1 MKKLLTLTMIAAGLC
16 SVTAQANTEI
26 NLGVLGGENSTAQI
40 GNNQCAKEFIEERTG
55 ATVNIRNASDYSAV
69 IQGLLG
75 DQVDLV
81 LNMSPKAYASVY
93 LKNKKQS

>member
-1 MKKLLTLTMIAAGLC
+1 MKKVLPLVAIITGFLATSVQAAP
-16 SVTAQANTEI
+16 EI

-40 GNNQCAKEFIEERTG
+40 GNNQCVKSYLEEKTG

-81 LNMSPKAYASVY
+81 LNMSPEVLCFCV
-93 LKNKKQS
+93 LKR